1 MVKDDNSKKV
11 PMELGKTDR
20 TTEESAESAAGKH
33 IAEIAAPI
41 RISEHPEQFGKLS
54 LLFWT
59 FAGFRPSRYLRYIPW
74 IVLLVITILG
84 LPIAFRFYVESKG
97 EPTGRVWLDSAKI
110 IFIYVTITFSVALI
124 AAGIYYK
131 RLKRDL
137 EEFEELAFLGRDFAR
152 FNLPYYRQEIK
163 QLNEKLAG
171 TNKEEVLTGID
182 MFKDL
187 MPVINLLMAKE
198 KNLLKWGL
206 SGLKALKTVK
216 SIFGGK

>member
-124 AAGIYYK
+124 AAGIY
-131 RLKRDL
+131 
-137 EEFEELAFLGRDFAR
+137 
-152 FNLPYYRQEIK
+152 
-163 QLNEKLAG
+163 
-171 TNKEEVLTGID
+171 
-182 MFKDL
+182 
-187 MPVINLLMAKE
+187 
-198 KNLLKWGL
+198 
-206 SGLKALKTVK
+206 
-216 SIFGGK
+216 